1 MRRLFAGLALVA
13 CVVVFAACSNSPDR
27 LLQDGAD
34 AMHSLEADP
43 ALNEA
48 KIGKGIESLKLFL
61 DQHLH
66 HEHADSALFMLAT
79 LQEVKGD
86 HQDAAENYLRLL
98 REHPTSTF
106 RAKSLILAGHIFEGL
121 NDFNRARAAYE
132 RLIREFPEHEF
143 VTGGSAQ
150 WLLENIGR
158 PIQDWPVP
166 YGDDAPRASAN
177 TVD

>member
-1 MRRLFAGLALVA
+1 MRRFFTGLAIVA
-13 CVVVFAACSNSPDR
+13 SVIVFAACSNGPDR
-27 LLQDGAD
+27 LLKDGAD
-34 AMHSLEADP
+34 AMNNLGADP

-48 KIGKGIESLKLFL
+48 KISKGIASLGLFL
-61 DQHLH
+61 DRHPH
-66 HEHADSALFMLAT
+66 HENADSALFMLAT
-79 LQEVKGD
+79 LQEIKGD
-86 HQDAAENYLRLL
+86 HRDAAQNYLRLL
-98 REHPTSTF
+98 REYSTSSF
-106 RAKSLILAGHIFEGL
+106 RAKSLILAGHIYEGL

-143 VTGGSAQ
+143 VTGGSAK

-166 YGDDAPRASAN
+166 YGDDAPRASTN

>member
-1 MRRLFAGLALVA
+1 MRRFFTGLAIA
-13 CVVVFAACSNSPDR
+13 ASVVVFAACSNGPDR
-27 LLQDGAD
+27 LLKDGAD
-34 AMHSLEADP
+34 AMNNLDADP

-48 KIGKGIESLKLFL
+48 KIGQGIESLSLFL
-61 DQHLH
+61 DRHLH

-79 LQEVKGD
+79 LQEIKGD
-86 HQDAAENYLRLL
+86 RRDAAQNHLRLV
-98 REHPTSTF
+98 REYPTSSF
-106 RAKSLILAGHIFEGL
+106 RSKSLILAGHIYEGL

-132 RLIREFPEHEF
+132 RLIREFPEDEF

-150 WLLENIGR
+150 WLLDNIGR

-166 YGDDAPRASAN
+166 YGEDAPRAPET